1 MPTEKEV
8 YQSHADRYE
17 QLVYRED
24 YQKNL
29 PKAVR
34 RIRDFAGLDIVELG
48 AGTGR
53 LTRFL
58 AREARRVY
66 ASDLSFDMLAQAA
79 RLLSPEEKQRCAL
92 AVADMRRAP
101 LPSAC
106 ADLVVAGWSFCYLA
120 VWGGDAWRAEL
131 QNGVDEAL
139 RLLRPGGVVILFENF
154 GTGFESPAP
163 PPHLDGYFG
172 FLKDKGFRSDWLR
185 TDYDFASMQEAQELA
200 DFFFGGELAA
210 RVRENGWKILPECTG
225 VFWLQKT

>member
-34 RIRDFAGLDIVELG
+34 NIRDFAGLDIVELG

-66 ASDLSFDMLAQAA
+66 ASDISFHMLSQVAS
-79 RLLSPEEKQRCAL
+79 LLRPEETAHTVL
-92 AVADMRRAP
+92 SVADMRRVP
-101 LPSAC
+101 FPDAC
-106 ADLVVAGWSFCYLA
+106 ADLVIAGWSFCYLA
-120 VWGGDAWRAEL
+120 VWGADRWQAEL
-131 QNGVDEAL
+131 ENGVSEAL
-139 RLLRPGGVVILFENF
+139 RLLRPGGVVILFENY
-154 GTGFESPAP
+154 GTGSETPAP
-163 PPHLDGYFG
+163 PPHLNGYFA
-172 FLKDKGFRSDWLR
+172 FLKSKGFQSRWIR
-185 TDYDFASMQEAQELA
+185 TDYDFASMQEAQELS
-200 DFFFGGELAA
+200 DFFFGGELAEK
-210 RVRENGWKILPECTG
+210 VRRNQWKILPECTG
-225 VFWLQKT
+225 VFWLAK

>member
-34 RIRDFAGLDIVELG
+34 KIRDFSGLDIVELG

-58 AREARRVY
+58 AREARKVY
-66 ASDLSFDMLAQAA
+66 AGDLSFHMLSRAAGLLPPEEAA
-79 RLLSPEEKQRCAL
+79 RCSLS
-92 AVADMRRAP
+92 VADMRRVP
-101 LPSAC
+101 FPDAC

-120 VWGGDAWRAEL
+120 VWGADRWQAEL
-131 QNGVDEAL
+131 ENGVSEVL
-139 RLLRPGGVVILFENF
+139 RLLRPGGVVILFENY
-154 GTGFESPAP
+154 GTGSETPNP
-163 PPHLDGYFG
+163 PPHLNGYFD
-172 FLKDKGFRSDWLR
+172 FLKGKGFQSDWIR
-185 TDYDFASMQEAQELA
+185 TDYDFASMQEAQDLS
-200 DFFFGGELAA
+200 DFFFGGELAEK
-210 RVRENGWKILPECTG
+210 VRINHWKILPECTG
-225 VFWLQKT
+225 VFWLAK

>member
-34 RIRDFAGLDIVELG
+34 NIRDFAGLDIVELG

-58 AREARRVY
+58 AREARKVY
-66 ASDLSFDMLAQAA
+66 AGDLSFHMLSRAAGLLRPEEAA
-79 RLLSPEEKQRCAL
+79 RCSLS
-92 AVADMRRAP
+92 VADMRRMP
-101 LPSAC
+101 FPDAC

-120 VWGGDAWRAEL
+120 VWGADRWQPEL
-131 QNGVDEAL
+131 ENGLGEAL
-139 RLLRPGGVVILFENF
+139 RLLRPGGMVILFENY
-154 GTGFESPAP
+154 GTGSETPNP
-163 PPHLDGYFG
+163 PPHLNGYFD
-172 FLKDKGFRSDWLR
+172 FLKGKGFQSDWIR
-185 TDYDFASMQEAQELA
+185 TDYDFASMQEAQDLS
-200 DFFFGGELAA
+200 DFFFGGELAEK
-210 RVRENGWKILPECTG
+210 VRKNQWKILPECTG
-225 VFWLQKT
+225 VFWLAK